1 MTRASA
7 NDLDY
12 LATRLHARRSRMAEA
27 ERLDELCRVRT
38 LPELGRALFPGAE
51 ISVTADFQ
59 RRLVE
64 KLVREIS
71 DCLKHL
77 EGEAQELMAWL
88 LARFQWED
96 AKILL
101 RGFLNLTPLETL
113 QPHLVDLPSDLAL
126 DTPSLMSAKSL
137 EDFVT
142 RLPAGCPRNQL
153 QIMMIGQRE
162 PPPAFLLEAALD
174 GGYFRE
180 LIARTSRLSGG
191 EDEIVKPMIFQEANL
206 FQFLLVA
213 RGKFHFGLTAE
224 RLLPL
229 RLGRG
234 GAGGDWFHALLSAP
248 DIPTLAKC
256 GVGVIID
263 TLPAARSA
271 DGTPAAMDIPTLES
285 LGWQRYLRLANSAFR
300 RSHNGV
306 GAVAGYFGV
315 RRVEIANLI
324 SLSEC
329 IRLGVDEPK
338 VRLRMIP
345 RNQPEETHV

>member
-142 RLPAGCPRNQL
+142 RLPVRLPAQPVTDHDDRTARATAGF
-153 QIMMIGQRE
+153 
-162 PPPAFLLEAALD
+162 PA
-174 GGYFRE
+174 R
-180 LIARTSRLSGG
+180 S
-191 EDEIVKPMIFQEANL
+191 
-206 FQFLLVA
+206 
-213 RGKFHFGLTAE
+213 
-224 RLLPL
+224 
-229 RLGRG
+229 
-234 GAGGDWFHALLSAP
+234 
-248 DIPTLAKC
+248 
-256 GVGVIID
+256 GVG
-263 TLPAARSA
+263 
-271 DGTPAAMDIPTLES
+271 
-285 LGWQRYLRLANSAFR
+285 
-300 RSHNGV
+300 
-306 GAVAGYFGV
+306 
-315 RRVEIANLI
+315 RRVFSRID
-324 SLSEC
+324 C
-329 IRLGVDEPK
+329 Q
-338 VRLRMIP
+338 
-345 RNQPEETHV
+345 NQPAVRWRG